1 MRRKIIGG
9 FTLLEVMVTVAI
21 LSLSLV
27 AILSSQGGA
36 IRTGAFARQVSTG
49 TFLARCKMAE
59 VEERLMKEGFN
70 LTAEHGEDEC
80 CEDGEQD
87 GFVCSWSVEPVV
99 LPETM
104 GEDEDILA
112 DDYTSSTGGD
122 SLNQDD
128 LTNALSGAAG
138 GDAVGSFA
146 LQYSW
151 PILRPMIEEQVRR
164 ATVAVRWRNGLK
176 EPSGRGP
183 CEEGELD
190 CISVVQYIVAD
201 QGMAFPGSRDAQQ
214 DSASQ
219 NPGQNPA
226 QNQGQNPARP

>member
-1 MRRKIIGG
+1 MRRKVIGG
-9 FTLLEVMVTVAI
+9 FTLLEVMVAVAI

-36 IRTGAFARQVSTG
+36 IRTGAFARHVSTG
-49 TFLARCKMAE
+49 TFLARCKMGE

-80 CEDGEQD
+80 CEGGEQE

-99 LPETM
+99 LPEAM
-104 GEDEDILA
+104 ESDDDILA
-112 DDYTSSTGGD
+112 DDYTSSTDGD
-122 SLNQDD
+122 SLDQND
-128 LTNALSGAAG
+128 LSNALSGAAG

-164 ATVAVRWRNGLK
+164 ATVTVRWRNGLK
-176 EPSGRGP
+176 DPDGSGP

-190 CISVVQYIVAD
+190 CLSVVQYIVAD
-201 QGMAFPGSRDAQQ
+201 QGMSFSGNDGTQEDPASDPQQ
-214 DSASQ
+214 D
-219 NPGQNPA
+219 
-226 QNQGQNPARP
+226 PARP